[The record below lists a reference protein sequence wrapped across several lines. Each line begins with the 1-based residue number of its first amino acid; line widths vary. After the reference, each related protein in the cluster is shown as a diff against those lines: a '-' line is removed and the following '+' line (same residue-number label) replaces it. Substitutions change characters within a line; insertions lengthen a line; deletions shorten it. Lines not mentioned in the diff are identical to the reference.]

1 MGWSRYLHGEARV
14 AGCEIMDTTALQL
27 VQSTRQ
33 VLSYL
38 KD

>member
-1 MGWSRYLHGEARV
+1 MGWNRYLHGEASV
-14 AGCEIMDTTALQL
+14 AGCEIMDTTALPI
-27 VQSTRQ
+27 VQSIRK